1 MNRSGWRPRLAA
13 LITAIVV
20 SVGLLSLSSLP
31 AWAAAGTVTEFNVP
45 GGVFGITAGPDG
57 NLWFTGA
64 GAIGRITPSGSIT
77 LFPVPGSAPG
87 AITAGPDGNLWFLD
101 NGTGKIGRITTAGLV
116 TEFSVPT
123 ASTLQRITAG
133 PDGNLWFTE
142 DVLSSTGQN
151 NKIDGKIGRITT
163 GGSITEFP
171 LPKNCAFEFC
181 GPVGITAGP
190 DGNVWFAATDVNKI
204 GRITPAG
211 SITEFPLPT
220 TCGSSNGC
228 GPYAITAGPDGAL
241 WFTEAANDIGRIT
254 PAGLVTQFPVAG
266 VCVPNEGCGAFGIT
280 AGPDGNL
287 WFTEGAADNTD
298 DIGRITPTGS
308 FTAFPLPTDGSDGS
322 EPYNITP
329 GPDGKSLWFTEVLAR
344 EIGRITTQ

>member
-13 LITAIVV
+13 LLTALLAC
-20 SVGLLSLSSLP
+20 VGLLSLSSLP
-31 AWAAAGTVTEFNVP
+31 ALAAAGTVTEFNVP

-64 GAIGRITPSGSIT
+64 GTIGRITPSSTIT

-101 NGTGKIGRITTAGLV
+101 NGTGKIGRITTGGSF
-116 TEFSVPT
+116 TEFPVPT

-142 DVLSSTGQN
+142 DVLSSTGH
-151 NKIDGKIGRITT
+151 NKIDG
-163 GGSITEFP
+163 
-171 LPKNCAFEFC
+171 
-181 GPVGITAGP
+181 
-190 DGNVWFAATDVNKI
+190 KI

-228 GPYAITAGPDGAL
+228 GPYAITAGPDG
-241 WFTEAANDIGRIT
+241 
-254 PAGLVTQFPVAG
+254 
-266 VCVPNEGCGAFGIT
+266 
-280 AGPDGNL
+280 
-287 WFTEGAADNTD
+287 
-298 DIGRITPTGS
+298 
-308 FTAFPLPTDGSDGS
+308 
-322 EPYNITP
+322 
-329 GPDGKSLWFTEVLAR
+329 KSLWFTEVLAR

>member
-1 MNRSGWRPRLAA
+1 MTISGVRPRLVA
-13 LITAIVV
+13 LLTALLAGV
-20 SVGLLSLSSLP
+20 SLLSLSSLP
-31 AWAAAGTVTEFNVP
+31 ALAAAGTVTEFNVP

-64 GAIGRITPSGSIT
+64 GAIGRITPSGTIT
-77 LFPVPGSAPG
+77 EFPVPGSAPG

-101 NGTGKIGRITTAGLV
+101 NGTGKIGRITTGGSF
-116 TEFSVPT
+116 TEFPVPT

-142 DVLSSTGQN
+142 DVLSNTGHN

-190 DGNVWFAATDVNKI
+190 DGNLWFAATDVNKI
-204 GRITPAG
+204 GRITPRAALPSFPCQRPVGPLMAAG
-211 SITEFPLPT
+211 LSPSQPGRMATS
-220 TCGSSNGC
+220 G
-228 GPYAITAGPDGAL
+228 
-241 WFTEAANDIGRIT
+241 FTEAANDIGRIT

-266 VCVPNEGCGAFGIT
+266 VCVPNEGCGAFGII

-287 WFTEGAADNTD
+287 WFTEGAVDSTD
-298 DIGRITPTGS
+298 DIGRLTPAGS

-322 EPYNITP
+322 EPYNITA
-329 GPDGKSLWFTEVLAR
+329 GPDGNVWFTEVLAR

>member
-1 MNRSGWRPRLAA
+1 MHISGFRPRLAA
-13 LITAIVV
+13 LLTAIVAC
-20 SVGLLSLSSLP
+20 VGLPGLSSLP

-64 GAIGRITPSGSIT
+64 GAIGRITPSGAIT

-101 NGTGKIGRITTAGLV
+101 NGTGKIGRIT
-116 TEFSVPT
+116 
-123 ASTLQRITAG
+123 
-133 PDGNLWFTE
+133 
-142 DVLSSTGQN
+142 
-151 NKIDGKIGRITT
+151 
-163 GGSITEFP
+163 
-171 LPKNCAFEFC
+171 
-181 GPVGITAGP
+181 
-190 DGNVWFAATDVNKI
+190 
-204 GRITPAG
+204 PAG

-228 GPYAITAGPDGAL
+228 GPYAIAAGPDGAL

-280 AGPDGNL
+280 SGPDGNL

-298 DIGRITPTGS
+298 DIGRITPEGL

-322 EPYNITP
+322 EPYNITA